1 MNNINLLKDSDTKE
15 IVLDNFG
22 SNSNLDIGLNNLEVI
37 DLDNNLNTSSFP
49 KPNLTVHNSSDIITI
64 PEINSTKKGSSLE
77 LGLDLLANQ
86 NKKKTPSNENIL
98 NNNLSSSQPSQ
109 PQQFQHPQY
118 QSQQSHPQQSYSQP
132 QAQPQ
137 PQPQP
142 QPPPQP
148 PRQPL
153 QTPTQGMSINID
165 NLETIN
171 LDSDNTTNLPQ
182 QPSNPDITVDNNNSS
197 EPPKEKPIHT
207 MTSDEIMKEKTEIL
221 SFFDRLEKRGV
232 RVLKRF
238 NLSSNLEDMRYE
250 KKRIIE
256 EREAENSIKFQRKMM
271 MAFITGLEFL
281 NNRYDPFD
289 IKLDGWSES
298 VHENVNDY
306 DEVFEELHEKYKEKT
321 HIAPELKL
329 MLMLGGS
336 AFMFHLT
343 STMFKTSLPG
353 MNDIMQQNPDLM
365 KQFANAAMS
374 QMGND
379 NPGFSNL
386 MSDVN
391 GGSFGGRPPS
401 PPQPPQM
408 AMRRDMDG
416 PKGVDEILAS
426 LNTGGGMN
434 TSPSV
439 GHQDINS
446 LDSIRNVDLNNKMKK
461 SNNSI
466 TLDL

>member
-22 SNSNLDIGLNNLEVI
+22 SNSNLDIGLNNSEVI

-118 QSQQSHPQQSYSQP
+118 QSQQSHPQQSYAQP
-132 QAQPQ
+132 QAQAQPQ

-197 EPPKEKPIHT
+197 SEPPKEKT
-207 MTSDEIMKEKTEIL
+207 YS
-221 SFFDRLEKRGV
+221 
-232 RVLKRF
+232 
-238 NLSSNLEDMRYE
+238 
-250 KKRIIE
+250 
-256 EREAENSIKFQRKMM
+256 
-271 MAFITGLEFL
+271 
-281 NNRYDPFD
+281 YDDF
-289 IKLDGWSES
+289 
-298 VHENVNDY
+298 
-306 DEVFEELHEKYKEKT
+306 
-321 HIAPELKL
+321 
-329 MLMLGGS
+329 
-336 AFMFHLT
+336 
-343 STMFKTSLPG
+343 
-353 MNDIMQQNPDLM
+353 
-365 KQFANAAMS
+365 
-374 QMGND
+374 
-379 NPGFSNL
+379 
-386 MSDVN
+386 
-391 GGSFGGRPPS
+391 R
-401 PPQPPQM
+401 
-408 AMRRDMDG
+408 
-416 PKGVDEILAS
+416 
-426 LNTGGGMN
+426 
-434 TSPSV
+434 
-439 GHQDINS
+439 
-446 LDSIRNVDLNNKMKK
+446 
-461 SNNSI
+461 
-466 TLDL
+466 

>member
-118 QSQQSHPQQSYSQP
+118 QSQQSHPQQSYAQP
-132 QAQPQ
+132 QAQAQPQ

-221 SFFDRLEKRGV
+221 SFFDRLEK
-232 RVLKRF
+232 
-238 NLSSNLEDMRYE
+238 
-250 KKRIIE
+250 
-256 EREAENSIKFQRKMM
+256 
-271 MAFITGLEFL
+271 
-281 NNRYDPFD
+281 
-289 IKLDGWSES
+289 
-298 VHENVNDY
+298 
-306 DEVFEELHEKYKEKT
+306 EV
-321 HIAPELKL
+321 
-329 MLMLGGS
+329 
-336 AFMFHLT
+336 
-343 STMFKTSLPG
+343 
-353 MNDIMQQNPDLM
+353 
-365 KQFANAAMS
+365 
-374 QMGND
+374 
-379 NPGFSNL
+379 
-386 MSDVN
+386 
-391 GGSFGGRPPS
+391 
-401 PPQPPQM
+401 
-408 AMRRDMDG
+408 
-416 PKGVDEILAS
+416 
-426 LNTGGGMN
+426 
-434 TSPSV
+434 
-439 GHQDINS
+439 
-446 LDSIRNVDLNNKMKK
+446 
-461 SNNSI
+461 
-466 TLDL
+466 